1 MCEGG
6 SSGSRDPSWARGHSV
21 LPALSSVAGGC
32 LDRRWWLPLSPSV
45 SHTPGGQ
52 RESPQGHQAGLPV
65 ATKRCLGL
73 GDGAVPAE
81 GRGSSL
87 DVAARPG
94 GSLPNLGDLSRVTP
108 VSVSLLSRVTPVPV
122 QANSAAGAAPGH
134 SQASDAPLHPPA
146 CSHRECLPGG
156 TGTGWAMGRAP
167 TGPPWGTGGFFLT
180 LTQDPKACPQR
191 RAGETWGCA
200 STPAPRCRV

>member
-6 SSGSRDPSWARGHSV
+6 SEGSRDPSWARGHSV
-21 LPALSSVAGGC
+21 LPALSSVAGGR
-32 LDRRWWLPLSPSV
+32 LDRRWWLPLSPPQCPTHPVV
-45 SHTPGGQ
+45 SGNRRRVTKPGC
-52 RESPQGHQAGLPV
+52 PW
-65 ATKRCLGL
+65 L

-122 QANSAAGAAPGH
+122 QANGAAGAAPGH

-156 TGTGWAMGRAP
+156 TGTGRAMGRAP

-191 RAGETWGCA
+191 RAGGTWGCA
-200 STPAPRCRV
+200 SAPAPRCRV

>member
-1 MCEGG
+1 MGRGMCEGG

-32 LDRRWWLPLSPSV
+32 LDRRWWLPLPPSV

-94 GSLPNLGDLSRVTP
+94 GSLPSLEWRPWGSVPCHSCVRVTP
-108 VSVSLLSRVTPVPV
+108 VLCHSCPVSLLSPCKPTVLLGQP
-122 QANSAAGAAPGH
+122 PGT
-134 SQASDAPLHPPA
+134 ARPAMPL
-146 CSHRECLPGG
+146 CIHRP
-156 TGTGWAMGRAP
+156 AP
-167 TGPPWGTGGFFLT
+167 TGNVCPVARAQDGRWGGLRQGRPGARVGFSL
-180 LTQDPKACPQR
+180 P
-191 RAGETWGCA
+191 
-200 STPAPRCRV
+200 

>member
-94 GSLPNLGDLSRVTP
+94 GSLPSLEWRPWG
-108 VSVSLLSRVTPVPV
+108 SVPCHSCVRVTPVPV
-122 QANSAAGAAPGH
+122 QANGAAGAAPGH

-191 RAGETWGCA
+191 RAGGTWGCA
-200 STPAPRCRV
+200 SAPAPRCRV